1 MNEETLYDKMLI
13 ALKEKVSYEHWNVA
27 EVVCKT
33 CERIAKQA
41 QIDLLNEILKDTVN
55 TNANFRLKIIVKINE
70 LEND

>member
-1 MNEETLYDKMLI
+1 MNEETLYDKMQ
-13 ALKEKVSYEHWNVA
+13 KEISLNINDGYTITA
-27 EVVCKT
+27 MA